1 MVSMVI
7 RCSPVVCRLAMKIGK
22 QQHGKPV
29 HLLWINFF
37 FGKTFGHQIGQSV
50 QRRIGILTCRL
61 D

>member
-1 MVSMVI
+1 MDSMVT
-7 RCSPVVCRLAMKIGK
+7 RCIPVVCRLAMRIGK

-37 FGKTFGHQIGQSV
+37 FGKTFGHQIAQSV
-50 QRRIGILTCRL
+50 QRRFGILARRL